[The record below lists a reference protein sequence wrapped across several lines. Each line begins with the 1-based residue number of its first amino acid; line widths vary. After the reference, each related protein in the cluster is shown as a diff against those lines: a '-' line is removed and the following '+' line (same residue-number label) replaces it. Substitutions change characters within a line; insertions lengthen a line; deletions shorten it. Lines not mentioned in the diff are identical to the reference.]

1 VDAEVRKEL
10 EATVAARRELGG
22 EHDDALIE
30 GFLQRV
36 EHRLDERSRH
46 APAPRPH
53 GLELRLALGSMALGV
68 GVTAVAN
75 SDAHGVG
82 GVIIS
87 IIAWIAI
94 ALINIA
100 YARLG

>member
-1 VDAEVRKEL
+1 
-10 EATVAARRELGG
+10 
-22 EHDDALIE
+22 
-30 GFLQRV
+30 
-36 EHRLDERSRH
+36 
-46 APAPRPH
+46 
-53 GLELRLALGSMALGV
+53 MALGV